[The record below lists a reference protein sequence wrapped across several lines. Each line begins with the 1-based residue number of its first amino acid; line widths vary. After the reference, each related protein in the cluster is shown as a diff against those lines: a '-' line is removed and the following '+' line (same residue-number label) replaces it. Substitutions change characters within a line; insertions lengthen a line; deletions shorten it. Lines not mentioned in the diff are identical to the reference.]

1 MNKRRVGTLLAA
13 GIFGASLLISPLAF
27 ATERTSEGGGTAGV
41 GQQTKPHTGGK
52 HHRATGKRAKSK
64 STKPE
69 GTSAR

>member
-1 MNKRRVGTLLAA
+1 MNKRRTSTLLTA

-27 ATERTSEGGGTAGV
+27 ATEGTRAGG

-52 HHRATGKRAKSK
+52 HHRATGKRAKRK

-69 GTSAR
+69 GTGAL